1 MAKPARQYWLMKSE
15 PDAFSIAD
23 LQKKGTAPWD
33 GVRAYAARSN
43 MDAMRLGDL
52 VLFYHSSC
60 VPPGAVG
67 IASVAKLAYPDPT
80 QFDPRS
86 EYYDSKSK
94 REAPRWRMVDVTY
107 VSTFPRMVTLEQ
119 MRGDPELAD
128 MVVVKPGRL
137 SVQPVTKEEFAR
149 VVELGGGSVPRA

>member
-23 LQKKGTAPWD
+23 LEKKGTAPWD

-43 MDAMRLGDL
+43 MDAMQLGDL

-80 QFDPRS
+80 QFDPKS
-86 EYYDSKSK
+86 QYFDAKSK
-94 REAPRWRMVDVTY
+94 PDAPRWRMVDVTY
-107 VSTFPRMVTLEQ
+107 VSTFPRMVTLEA
-119 MRGDPELAD
+119 MREDPELAE

-137 SVQPVTKEEFAR
+137 SVQPVTKDEFAR
-149 VVELGGGSVPRA
+149 VVKLGGGKVPK

>member
-1 MAKPARQYWLMKSE
+1 MPKPARQYWLMKTE

-23 LQKKGTAPWD
+23 LESKGTAPWD

-43 MDAMRLGDL
+43 MEAMQLGEL

-67 IASVAKLAYPDPT
+67 IARVAKIAYPDPT
-80 QFDPRS
+80 QFDPKS
-86 EYYDSKSK
+86 QYFDAKSK
-94 REAPRWRMVDVTY
+94 PDAPRWRMVDVEF
-107 VSTFPRMVTLEQ
+107 VSTFPRMVTLEA
-119 MRGDPELAD
+119 MREDPELAE

-137 SVQPVTKEEFAR
+137 SVQPVKPEEFAR
-149 VVELGGGSVPRA
+149 VVKLGGGKVPK